1 MALAESEAI
10 MALREPGVLEA
21 ITQLTTPRSESMLRE
36 LLAIR
41 AEGIADNALEE
52 IAARWGGRSRRRNRA
67 ADQLQP
73 GKGVKAVKV
82 LEKLCAVGWAERGLT
97 LTCQT
102 CRVISFIPLATTAGA
117 PTCPGCSSP
126 GLYDV
131 RAGLNVHYQLNSYI
145 DLASDQGVLPH
156 LLVAAALRNKH
167 PETFLLLGTKV
178 FPNDD
183 KPPEVDIFGVCNG
196 EVLAGEVKTKATDF
210 TDDQIARDTELSH
223 RIGADTHLLAAVD
236 EVPVEVV
243 ANAQQ
248 ACDRLGLKL
257 MILQKADLRPGM
269 AFTTTRA
276 NRSQR

>member
-1 MALAESEAI
+1 
-10 MALREPGVLEA
+10 
-21 ITQLTTPRSESMLRE
+21 
-36 LLAIR
+36 
-41 AEGIADNALEE
+41 
-52 IAARWGGRSRRRNRA
+52 
-67 ADQLQP
+67 
-73 GKGVKAVKV
+73 
-82 LEKLCAVGWAERGLT
+82 
-97 LTCQT
+97 
-102 CRVISFIPLATTAGA
+102 
-117 PTCPGCSSP
+117 
-126 GLYDV
+126 
-131 RAGLNVHYQLNSYI
+131 VHYQLNSYI

-178 FPNDD
+178 FPNDG

-196 EVLAGEVKTKATDF
+196 EVLAGEVKTKAADF

-223 RIGADTHLLAAVD
+223 RLGADTHLLAAVD